1 MQDSENRVEVSGMF
15 RKGRRLF
22 ATGYVTAVAMLLVVA
37 QASGAGADSASC
49 LAKASSFVAQL
60 DELLSKEKNWLTP
73 YVDLKERYFPLRDCD
88 ADALLGVV
96 RRSKFLR
103 SVSHNPRTNS
113 YLIHFSSDAVLF
125 GFGYLASEKKS
136 YFSDPLWVNK

>member
-1 MQDSENRVEVSGMF
+1 MSE
-15 RKGRRLF
+15 KI
-22 ATGYVTAVAMLLVVA
+22 TGTCGPIRYLAAVGALLLSLTQISDA
-37 QASGAGADSASC
+37 RADSASC
-49 LAKASSFVAQL
+49 LGKASSFVAEL

-73 YVDLKERYFPLRDCD
+73 YVDLKERYFPLRDCE
-88 ADALLGVV
+88 ADALLDVV

-113 YLIHFSSDAVLF
+113 YLIHFSCDAVLF

-136 YFSDPLWVNK
+136 DFS

>member
-1 MQDSENRVEVSGMF
+1 ML
-15 RKGRRLF
+15 RKKRRLV
-22 ATGYVTAVAMLLVVA
+22 AIGYLTAVGALLVA
-37 QASGAGADSASC
+37 QAPNALADSASC
-49 LAKASSFVAQL
+49 LAKATAFVVEL

-73 YVDLKERYFPLRDCD
+73 YVDLKERYFPLRDCE
-88 ADALLGVV
+88 ADALLDVV